1 MKKLLNTLYV
11 TQPNS
16 YLYKDGNSVVVS
28 VDQKD
33 VFRIP
38 IINIEAIVS
47 FGYAGCSPGL
57 MKLCS
62 DSGVSLSFF
71 TPNGQFIARIQGKIK
86 GNIVL
91 RHRQHLLSDKDDITL
106 STACIIIAAKIH
118 NYRAILMRYER
129 DYGKDE
135 TIQKAV
141 AMLAKLQRKALDSPD
156 KDTLR
161 GIEGLAS
168 ATYFDTFPRLITQQK
183 DYFIFE
189 GRNRRPPKDAVNA
202 LLSFS
207 YTILANEI
215 TSALESVGL
224 DPYIGVFHTLRP
236 GRASLSLDIMEEFR
250 AYLCD
255 RFVLSL
261 INRKQIQPGD
271 FLSQGTNGVIMT
283 DNGRKKMLSAWQ
295 TRKQED
301 IVHPYLKE
309 KVKIGLLPYIQA
321 VMMARMIRGEAGTYP
336 PFLIK

>member
-11 TQPNS
+11 TQPNA
-16 YLYKDGNSVVVS
+16 YLYKDGGSVVIS

-38 IINIEAIVS
+38 IINIEAIVT

-57 MKLCS
+57 MKLCA

-71 TPNGQFIARIQGKIK
+71 TPNGQFIARIQGGIK

-91 RHRQHLLSDKDDITL
+91 RHKQHLISSELGTTL
-106 STACIIIAAKIH
+106 SIARIIIAAKIH
-118 NYRAILMRYER
+118 NYRSILMRYVR
-129 DYGKDE
+129 DYEGNE
-135 TIQKAV
+135 FVEKAISSLV
-141 AMLAKLQRKALDSPD
+141 KLQKKALEAPD
-156 KDTLR
+156 KDNLR
-161 GIEGLAS
+161 GIEGFAS
-168 ATYFDTFPRLITQQK
+168 STYFEVFPYLITQQK
-183 DYFIFE
+183 DYFVFE

-224 DPYIGVFHTLRP
+224 DPYIGVFHALRP
-236 GRASLSLDIMEEFR
+236 GRASLSLDVMEEFR

-261 INRKQIQPGD
+261 INRKQLQPGD
-271 FLSQGTNGVIMT
+271 FNSQGTYGIIMT
-283 DNGRKKMLSAWQ
+283 DNGRKKVLSAWQ
-295 TRKQED
+295 TRKREE
-301 IVHPYLKE
+301 IIHPYLKE

-321 VMMARMIRGEAGTYP
+321 VMMARKFRGEIETYP